1 MPLTLEIVPTAPWVN
16 MYGSPD
22 ASTNYSLSGHLALT
36 LETPAPVSP
45 VSFETYIKP
54 EAVHLSSLELV
65 FEGKAEMVSSQAG
78 YDGFRICRITK
89 QLVPEGRRI
98 VLTTEAD
105 PHELLG
111 MAGPSSRP
119 SSHQW
124 EVLFDMQ
131 LPGWL
136 PPTVDCG
143 HEGGGTKYT
152 IYAVAAFAD
161 TEKSTSWSLSSLYNM
176 VRTKP
181 QPVEAEPVTVE
192 LARHRSPPPRLF
204 PESSSDRD
212 ALFPFIDHPGTITY
226 LDHDGRIP
234 VELLRSV
241 DVIVTAPQHIGCEEH
256 RVPLSLRIRAND
268 LSPSNLGTLKLDDF
282 EIEVNQTEKFSS
294 RPMPAYVNSFPVPSP
309 LEQPPHM
316 PLLSPHPW
324 QSLYALGLVVQHDYA
339 VNWSKRTHLVSGNRV
354 RFKPA
359 LGGLELND
367 DWAKMDTSVSIDPTT
382 RKSHPARKGDRLL
395 QATVFIPHMRI
406 KHELR
411 VGFNLTFV
419 PPEDVP
425 NQEPIKQAAYVMIPL
440 SFTAVAVWPTIGM
453 GSGSTSPTGSQSGVT
468 SAPYLPAYSQ
478 LFYDNGERRDDP
490 LAGWLPMYCE
500 QADEVV
506 EFHASMMS
514 GFPAPSSA

>member
-22 ASTNYSLSGHLALT
+22 VSTNYSLSGHLTLT
-36 LETPAPVSP
+36 LETAVPVS
-45 VSFETYIKP
+45 SASSQTYIKP
-54 EAVHLSSLELV
+54 ETVHLSSLELV
-65 FEGKAEMVSSQAG
+65 FEGKAEMVSSEAG

-111 MAGPSSRP
+111 IAGPSSRP
-119 SSHQW
+119 SLQQW
-124 EVLFDMQ
+124 EVLFDIQ

-143 HEGGGTKYT
+143 HEGGGTTYT
-152 IYAVAAFAD
+152 LYATATFAD
-161 TEKSTSWSLSSLYNM
+161 GEKSTSWYLSSLYNM
-176 VRTKP
+176 T
-181 QPVEAEPVTVE
+181 
-192 LARHRSPPPRLF
+192 
-204 PESSSDRD
+204 SSDRD
-212 ALFPFIDHPGTITY
+212 ALFLPVDHPATITY

-268 LSPSNLGTLKLDDF
+268 LGSSGLGNLRLDDF
-282 EIEVNQTEKFSS
+282 EIELNQTEKFSS
-294 RPMPAYVNSFPVPSP
+294 RPMPAYVNSFPVPP
-309 LEQPPHM
+309 LPEQPPHV

-339 VNWSKRTHLVSGNRV
+339 VNWSKRTHLLSGNRV

-382 RKSHPARKGDRLL
+382 RKSHPTRKGDCQL
-395 QATVFIPHMRI
+395 QATVFTPHMRI
-406 KHELR
+406 KHDLR
-411 VGFNLTFV
+411 VGFNLTFI
-419 PPEDVP
+419 PPEDAP
-425 NQEPIKQAAYVMIPL
+425 NQEPIKQAAYVLIPL
-440 SFTAVAVWPTIGM
+440 SFTAVAVWPSVSV
-453 GSGSTSPTGSQSGVT
+453 GSGSSPMGSQSSVT

-490 LAGWLPMYCE
+490 LGWLPMYSE

-506 EFHASMMS
+506 EFPASMMS
-514 GFPAPSSA
+514 GFPIRASV

>member
-22 ASTNYSLSGHLALT
+22 AATNYSLSGHLTLT
-36 LETPAPVSP
+36 LETPPPVLPVS
-45 VSFETYIKP
+45 SETYIKP
-54 EAVHLSSLELV
+54 ETVHISSLELV

-89 QLVPEGRRI
+89 QLVPQDRRI

-111 MAGPSSRP
+111 LAGPSSRP
-119 SSHQW
+119 CVQQW

-143 HEGGGTKYT
+143 HEGGGTQYT
-152 IYAVAAFAD
+152 IYATATFAD
-161 TEKSTSWSLSSLYNM
+161 NERSTSWYFSSLYNM
-176 VRTKP
+176 MRTKP
-181 QPVEAEPVTVE
+181 QPIEAEPVPIE

-204 PESSSDRD
+204 PETSNRD
-212 ALFPFIDHPGTITY
+212 ALFPLVDHPATITY
-226 LDHDGRIP
+226 LDHDERIP

-256 RVPLSLRIRAND
+256 RVPVSLRVRAND
-268 LSPSNLGTLKLDDF
+268 LGSSSLGTLRLDDF

-294 RPMPAYVNSFPVPSP
+294 RPMSAYVDSFPVPPSH
-309 LEQPPHM
+309 EQPPNM

-324 QSLYALGLVVQHDYA
+324 QALYALGLVVQHDYA
-339 VNWSKRTHLVSGNRV
+339 VNWSQQTHLVSGNRV

-367 DWAKMDTSVSIDPTT
+367 DWAKMDIPISIDPTT
-382 RKSHPARKGDRLL
+382 RKSHPARKGDRQL
-395 QATVFIPHMRI
+395 QATVFTPHMRI

-419 PPEDVP
+419 PPEDAS
-425 NQEPIKQAAYVMIPL
+425 NQEPIKQAAYVLIPL
-440 SFTAVAVWPTIGM
+440 SFTATAVWPPVSV
-453 GSGSTSPTGSQSGVT
+453 GSGSASPTDSQSTVT
-468 SAPYLPAYSQ
+468 SGPYLPAYSQ
-478 LFYDNGERRDDP
+478 LFYDNGERRDD
-490 LAGWLPMYCE
+490 LSIGWLPMYCE
-500 QADEVV
+500 QADEVI
-506 EFHASMMS
+506 E
-514 GFPAPSSA
+514 FPASAMNGLLIPSSA

>member
-22 ASTNYSLSGHLALT
+22 AATNYSLSGHLTLT
-36 LETPAPVSP
+36 LETPPPVLPVS
-45 VSFETYIKP
+45 SESYIKP
-54 EAVHLSSLELV
+54 ETVHISSLELV

-89 QLVPEGRRI
+89 QLVPQDRRI

-111 MAGPSSRP
+111 LAGPSSRP
-119 SSHQW
+119 CVQQW

-143 HEGGGTKYT
+143 HEGGGTQYT
-152 IYAVAAFAD
+152 IYATATFAD
-161 TEKSTSWSLSSLYNM
+161 NERSTSWYFSSLYNM
-176 VRTKP
+176 MRTKP
-181 QPVEAEPVTVE
+181 QPIEAEPVPIE

-204 PESSSDRD
+204 PETSNRD
-212 ALFPFIDHPGTITY
+212 ALFPS
-226 LDHDGRIP
+226 IP

-256 RVPLSLRIRAND
+256 RVPVSLRVRAND
-268 LSPSNLGTLKLDDF
+268 LGSSSLGTLRLDDF

-294 RPMPAYVNSFPVPSP
+294 RPMSAYVD
-309 LEQPPHM
+309 
-316 PLLSPHPW
+316 SPHPW
-324 QSLYALGLVVQHDYA
+324 QALYALGLVVQHDYA
-339 VNWSKRTHLVSGNRV
+339 VNWSQQTHLVSGNRV

-367 DWAKMDTSVSIDPTT
+367 DWAKMDIPISIDPTT
-382 RKSHPARKGDRLL
+382 RKSHPARKGDRQL
-395 QATVFIPHMRI
+395 QATVFTPHMRI

-419 PPEDVP
+419 PPEDAF
-425 NQEPIKQAAYVMIPL
+425 NQEPIKQAAYVLIPL
-440 SFTAVAVWPTIGM
+440 SFTATAVWPPVSV
-453 GSGSTSPTGSQSGVT
+453 GSGSASPTDSQSTVT
-468 SAPYLPAYSQ
+468 SGPYLPAYSQ
-478 LFYDNGERRDDP
+478 LFYDNGERRDD
-490 LAGWLPMYCE
+490 LSIGWLPMYCE
-500 QADEVV
+500 QADEVI
-506 EFHASMMS
+506 E
-514 GFPAPSSA
+514 FPASAMNGLLIPSSA

>member
-22 ASTNYSLSGHLALT
+22 AATNYSLSGHLALT
-36 LETPAPVSP
+36 LETPTPMSP
-45 VSFETYIKP
+45 TSSETYTKP
-54 EAVHLSSLELV
+54 ETVHISSLELV
-65 FEGKAEMVSSQAG
+65 FEGRAEMVSSQAG

-111 MAGPSSRP
+111 LAGPPSGSSLQ
-119 SSHQW
+119 QW

-143 HEGGGTKYT
+143 HEGGGTRYT
-152 IYAVAAFAD
+152 IYATATFAD
-161 TEKSTSWSLSSLYNM
+161 SERSTSWYLSSLYNM
-176 VRTKP
+176 IRTKP
-181 QPVEAEPVTVE
+181 QPVEAEPVPIE

-204 PESSSDRD
+204 PETSERD
-212 ALFPFIDHPGTITY
+212 GLFPFVDHSATITY
-226 LDHDGRIP
+226 LDHDDRIP

-241 DVIVTAPQHIGCEEH
+241 DVVVTVPQHIGCEEH
-256 RVPLSLRIRAND
+256 RVPLSLRVRAND
-268 LSPSNLGTLKLDDF
+268 LGSSSLGTLRLDDF
-282 EIEVNQTEKFSS
+282 EIELNQTEKFSS
-294 RPMPAYVNSFPVPSP
+294 RPMPAYVDSFPVPS
-309 LEQPPHM
+309 LHEQPPNM
-316 PLLSPHPW
+316 PLLSTHPW

-339 VNWSKRTHLVSGNRV
+339 VNWSNRTHLVSGNRV

-367 DWAKMDTSVSIDPTT
+367 DWAKMDTSVSVDPTT
-382 RKSHPARKGDRLL
+382 RKSHPARKGDRQL
-395 QATVFIPHMRI
+395 QATVFTPHMQI

-419 PPEDVP
+419 PPEDAP
-425 NQEPIKQAAYVMIPL
+425 NQEPVKQAAYVLIPL
-440 SFTAVAVWPTIGM
+440 SFTAVAVWPPVGV
-453 GSGSTSPTGSQSGVT
+453 GSGSASPTDSQSSVT
-468 SAPYLPAYSQ
+468 SGPYLPAYSQ

-490 LAGWLPMYCE
+490 LTGWLPMYCE
-500 QADEVV
+500 QADEAD
-506 EFHASMMS
+506 EFPASMMS
-514 GFPAPSSA
+514 GFSIPSSA

>member
-1 MPLTLEIVPTAPWVN
+1 MPLTLEIVPSAPWVN

-45 VSFETYIKP
+45 VSSEIYIKP
-54 EAVHLSSLELV
+54 ETIHISSLELV

-89 QLVPEGRRI
+89 ELVPEGRRI

-105 PHELLG
+105 PHNLLES
-111 MAGPSSRP
+111 AGPSSRP
-119 SSHQW
+119 SLHKW

-136 PPTVDCG
+136 PPTVECG
-143 HEGGGTKYT
+143 HEGGGTSYT
-152 IYAVAAFAD
+152 LYAIATFGES
-161 TEKSTSWSLSSLYNM
+161 EKPSSWYLSSLYNM

-181 QPVEAEPVTVE
+181 QPIEAEPVAVE
-192 LARHRSPPPRLF
+192 LARHRSPSHHMF
-204 PESSSDRD
+204 PEASPGSD
-212 ALFPFIDHPGTITY
+212 ALFPLVDHPGTITY

-241 DVIVTAPQHIGCEEH
+241 DVTVTTPQHIGCEEH
-256 RVPLSLRIRAND
+256 RVPISLRIRTNN
-268 LSPSNLGTLKLDDF
+268 LSLSSLGTLRLDDF
-282 EIEVNQTEKFSS
+282 EIQLNQTEKYSS
-294 RPMPAYVNSFPVPSP
+294 RPMPAYVNSFPVPS
-309 LEQPPHM
+309 LIEQPPHI
-316 PLLSPHPW
+316 PLISPHPW
-324 QSLYALGLVVQHDYA
+324 QSLYALGLVVQHDCA
-339 VNWSKRTHLVSGNRV
+339 VNWSKCTHLVPGNRV

-367 DWAKMDTSVSIDPTT
+367 DWAKMDTSISIDPTT
-382 RKSHPARKGDRLL
+382 RKSHPARKGDRQLH
-395 QATVFIPHMRI
+395 ATVFTPHMRI
-406 KHELR
+406 KHDLR

-419 PPEDVP
+419 PSEDAP
-425 NQEPIKQAAYVMIPL
+425 SQAPIKQAAYVLIPL
-440 SFTAVAVWPTIGM
+440 SFTAVAHWPPVGVGL
-453 GSGSTSPTGSQSGVT
+453 GSASPANVTSGATSP
-468 SAPYLPAYSQ
+468 PYLPAYSQ

-506 EFHASMMS
+506 EFPASMMS
-514 GFPAPSSA
+514 GLPIPSS